1 VGARARRTE
10 RIRTRCCLRVR
21 AQKYILRESNA
32 PLLSWVYFIIGWSE
46 STRLYK
52 RDIGAVR
59 AANKTKVPRMHSR
72 DSPRLNRSSK
82 KTHAALN
89 SGGWNKNQYA
99 HATAETPPA

>member
-1 VGARARRTE
+1 LAGVRGGGGA
-10 RIRTRCCLRVR
+10 
-21 AQKYILRESNA
+21 
-32 PLLSWVYFIIGWSE
+32 
-46 STRLYK
+46 TRLYK
-52 RDIGAVR
+52 RDIGSVR

-99 HATAETPPA
+99 HATAETPAKR